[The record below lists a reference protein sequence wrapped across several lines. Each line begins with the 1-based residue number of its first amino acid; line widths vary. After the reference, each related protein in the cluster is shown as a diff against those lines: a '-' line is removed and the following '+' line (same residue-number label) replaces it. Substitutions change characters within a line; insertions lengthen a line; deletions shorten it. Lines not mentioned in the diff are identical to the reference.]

1 MQLNAFWIPGC
12 ILHMVDFR
20 LQADEQKL
28 VERLSAFLDAEV
40 TPHHEKYRE
49 RARHE
54 ANIIQADGTVWPDL
68 LDLSRSIR
76 RKSAAEG
83 FYAMH
88 MPKEVGGGGFRRVA
102 TLEANRA
109 VFQRGLGLTLSV
121 LASIEGPSRMLM
133 ALPEEQRE
141 RYLYP
146 LIRGEKTTCFALTEP
161 GAGSDVKNIQAT
173 ARLERDEWVI
183 NGEKVF
189 ITNGPYADF
198 ACVFAKTSDDD
209 MGGISTFIVPKG
221 TKGFR
226 IVETMET
233 IANNGLPAHME
244 FKDCRVPKENIIG
257 DVGEGWWHALTNIND
272 IRMQLGGQCIGL
284 SEFCLERTTAYVT
297 ERKAFGKPVSK
308 FQGVSFPLA
317 DCKTEITAARTLAL
331 YAAWLIDQDEQAIQE
346 TSMTK
351 LYCSEV
357 LWNVADRCVQA
368 HGAVGVLRV
377 NEIERILRWARVMR
391 IWEGSSEIQRQT
403 IAKTMGL

>member
-1 MQLNAFWIPGC
+1 
-12 ILHMVDFR
+12 MVDFN
-20 LQADEQKL
+20 LKTDEQKFI
-28 VERLSAFLDAEV
+28 ERLAHFVETEV
-40 TPHHEKYRE
+40 APHHEKYAA

-54 ANIIQADGTVWPDL
+54 GNIIQDDGSIFPDL
-68 LDLSRSIR
+68 IQLSREIR
-76 RKSAAEG
+76 LKSAAEG
-83 FYAMH
+83 FYAAH
-88 MPKEVGGGGFRRVA
+88 MPTDVGGAGLRRVA
-102 TLEANRA
+102 ALEANRT
-109 VFQRGLGLTLSV
+109 VFKRGLGLTLSV

-173 ARLERDEWVI
+173 ARLEGDEWVI
-183 NGEKVF
+183 NGTKVF

-198 ACVFAKTSDDD
+198 ACVFAKTSDED

-221 TKGFR
+221 TKGFT
-226 IVETMET
+226 VAETMET
-233 IANNGLPAHME
+233 IANNGLPARLE
-244 FKDCRVPKENIIG
+244 FNECRVPKENIVG
-257 DVGEGWWHALTNIND
+257 EPGEGWWHALQNIND
-272 IRMQLGGQCIGL
+272 IRIQLGGQCIGL
-284 SEFCLERTTAYVT
+284 SEYCLEKTVSYVT

-308 FQGVSFPLA
+308 YQGVSFPLA

-331 YAAWLIDQDEQAIQE
+331 YAAWLIDEDEAAIQE

-368 HGAVGVLRV
+368 HGAVGVLRET
-377 NEIERILRWARVMR
+377 EIERILRWARVMR
-391 IWEGSSEIQRQT
+391 IWEGSSEIQRMT

>member
-1 MQLNAFWIPGC
+1 
-12 ILHMVDFR
+12 MVDFN
-20 LQADEQKL
+20 LNADEQKFI
-28 VERLSAFLDAEV
+28 ERLHAFLDAEV

-49 RARHE
+49 RASHE
-54 ANIIQADGTVWPDL
+54 GNIIQLDGTIFPDL
-68 LDLSRSIR
+68 IELSREVR

-102 TLEANRA
+102 VLEANRA

-121 LASIEGPSRMLM
+121 LASIEGPSRMLT
-133 ALPEEQRE
+133 ALPEDQRE
-141 RYLYP
+141 KYLYP

-161 GAGSDVKNIQAT
+161 GAGSDARAIQTT
-173 ARLERDEWVI
+173 AKLEGDEWVL

-198 ACVFAKTSDDD
+198 ACVFAKTSDDE
-209 MGGISTFIVPKG
+209 MGGISAFIVPKDA
-221 TKGFR
+221 KGFR
-226 IVETMET
+226 VVETMET
-233 IANNGLPAHME
+233 IANNGLPAHLE
-244 FKDCRVPKENIIG
+244 FKDCRIPKENVIG
-257 DVGEGWWHALTNIND
+257 EPGEGWWHALQNIND

-284 SEFCLERTTAYVT
+284 SEFCLDRTVDYVT
-297 ERKAFGKPVSK
+297 QRKAFGKPVSK

-317 DCKTEITAARTLAL
+317 DCKTEITAARALSL
-331 YAAWLIDQDEQAIQE
+331 YAAWMIDQGEQAIQE

-357 LWNVADRCVQA
+357 LWNVADRCIQA
-368 HGAVGVLRV
+368 HGAVGVLRL

-403 IAKTMGL
+403 ISKTMGL

>member
-1 MQLNAFWIPGC
+1 
-12 ILHMVDFR
+12 MVSFH
-20 LQADEQKL
+20 LSANEQKFM
-28 VERLSAFLDAEV
+28 ERLEHFLDAEV

-54 ANIIQADGTVWPDL
+54 ANIIQPDGTLFPDL
-68 LDLSRSIR
+68 MDLARSVR
-76 RKSAAEG
+76 RKSGAEG

-88 MPKEVGGGGFRRVA
+88 MPEEVGGGGFRRVA
-102 TLEANRA
+102 VVEANRR
-109 VFQRGLGLTLSV
+109 VFGRGLGLTLSV

-133 ALPEEQRE
+133 ALPEAQRE
-141 RYLYP
+141 KYLYP

-161 GAGSDVKNIQAT
+161 GAGSDVKAIQST
-173 ARLERDEWVI
+173 ARLDHGEWVL

-198 ACVFAKTSDDD
+198 ACVFAKTGDDE
-209 MGGISTFIVPKG
+209 MGGISAFIVPKG

-226 IVETMET
+226 VVETMET
-233 IANNGLPAHME
+233 VANNGLPAHFE
-244 FKDCRVPKENIIG
+244 LKDCRVPQENIIG
-257 DVGEGWWHALTNIND
+257 EPGEGWWHALQNIND

-284 SEFCLERTTAYVT
+284 SEFCLDRTVQYVT
-297 ERKAFGKPVSK
+297 QRQAFGKPVSK

-317 DCKTEITAARTLAL
+317 DCKTDITAARALAT
-331 YAAWLIDQDEQAIQE
+331 YAAWLIDEGEQAIQE

-357 LWNVADRCVQA
+357 LWNVADRCIQA
-368 HGAVGVLRV
+368 MGAQGVLRV
-377 NEIERILRWARVMR
+377 NELERILRWARVMR
-391 IWEGSSEIQRQT
+391 IWEGSSEIQRMT